1 MEMLKKK
8 KKVFS
13 VTLIILCVILAL
25 YTVIL
30 IVPLLWAL
38 YTSFIDYTMYDL
50 GTAREDLKM
59 MMNTEYL
66 TWQNLITAFTK
77 FKVDIGDGV
86 HITEMLRDYCND
98 GTVRDGIPRC
108 QIRLFFRKNRIRYCA
123 CNDGNSHRWLA
134 SV

>member
-59 MMNTEYL
+59 MTNSEYL
-66 TWQNLITAFTK
+66 TLQNLKQSILVYRVHLPLHRYLTK
-77 FKVDIGDGV
+77 
-86 HITEMLRDYCND
+86 
-98 GTVRDGIPRC
+98 
-108 QIRLFFRKNRIRYCA
+108 RKLCRNF
-123 CNDGNSHRWLA
+123 
-134 SV
+134 